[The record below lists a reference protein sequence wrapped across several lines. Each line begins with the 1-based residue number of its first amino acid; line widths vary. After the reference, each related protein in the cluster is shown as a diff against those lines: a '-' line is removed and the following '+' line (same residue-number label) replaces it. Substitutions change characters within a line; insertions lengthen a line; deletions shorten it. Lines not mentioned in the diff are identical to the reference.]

1 MKTYSK
7 LKVHVPTYRE
17 GGGEFRRSRTVTRNH
32 RSVIPV
38 KQYWPAGLINAVIV
52 LGTASLALATTGC
65 GNAQDQKIET
75 GLSDVASHRAAH
87 PHYPVTIQGDFGP
100 DNGPIGVTV
109 DAYGFYAHTVTKPD
123 PRLNVLSVTT
133 ASAKIAKL
141 FELSI
146 RAIKDTEAK
155 VPAPKPPYPTS
166 PDWKQIPHPK
176 QGTYTIVSRIG
187 PKPQSFD
194 IDGEPKPGEL
204 ASDANSVVTAGLK
217 SQQEAL
223 MALKVPGGFSV
234 CTAELLS
241 IQQGNRGVEPHLLGD
256 PLLLIPIDKDLAVKA
271 MQHAIEKILATTSK
285 LKPAPSIAHL
295 VITGPGSKD
304 TFPIS
309 MSVGPERQAAIQSV
323 LTNLG
328 ARFDTLNQIKN

>member
-1 MKTYSK
+1 MLRQFHNVTSNDESPILGK
-7 LKVHVPTYRE
+7 LNGPT
-17 GGGEFRRSRTVTRNH
+17 
-32 RSVIPV
+32 
-38 KQYWPAGLINAVIV
+38 GLNKAVIA
-52 LGTASLALATTGC
+52 LFTASLALASTGC
-65 GNAQDQKIET
+65 GNAQDQKIES
-75 GLSDVASHRAAH
+75 GLSDVATHRAAH

-100 DNGPIGVTV
+100 DNGPIGVAV

-123 PRLNVLSVTT
+123 PKLNVLSVTT

-166 PDWKQIPHPK
+166 PDWKLIPHPK
-176 QGTYTIVSRIG
+176 QGTYTIISRLG
-187 PKPQSFD
+187 PVPQLFD
-194 IDGEPKPGEL
+194 IDGVPKPGEL
-204 ASDANSVVTAGLK
+204 DADANAVVTAGLK
-217 SQQEAL
+217 AQQEDL
-223 MALKVPGGFSV
+223 KALKVPGGFSV
-234 CTAELLS
+234 CTEELLS
-241 IQQGNRGVEPHLLGD
+241 IQQGSRGVEPHLLGD
-256 PLLLIPIDKDLAVKA
+256 PLLLIPVNKDLAVKA
-271 MQHAIEKILATTSK
+271 VHHAIDKILATTSK

-295 VITGPGSKD
+295 IITGPGSKD
-304 TFPIS
+304 TFPIP